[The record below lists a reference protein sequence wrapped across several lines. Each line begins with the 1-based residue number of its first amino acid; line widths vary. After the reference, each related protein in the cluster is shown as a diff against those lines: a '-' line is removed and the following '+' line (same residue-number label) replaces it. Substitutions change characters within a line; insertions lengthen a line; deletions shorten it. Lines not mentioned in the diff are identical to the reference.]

1 MAVTATHGELSDAQH
16 SAELRKAVIAAT
28 VGTTIEWY
36 DFFIYGTAAGL
47 IFPKL
52 FFPNED
58 PLDRNARSFRHLLH
72 RLRRPADRRRDL
84 RALWRPHRPQGDPD
98 RHADADGHRHIP
110 RRLRPELR
118 IDRHL
123 GRDHPDRAAHAARHR
138 RWR

>member
-1 MAVTATHGELSDAQH
+1 MVTATHGELSDAQH

-58 PLDRNARSFRHLLH
+58 PLTGTLAAFGLAPRSSGIMATASAARRRSLLH
-72 RLRRPADRRRDL
+72 
-84 RALWRPHRPQGDPD
+84 
-98 RHADADGHRHIP
+98 
-110 RRLRPELR
+110 
-118 IDRHL
+118 
-123 GRDHPDRAAHAARHR
+123 
-138 RWR
+138 

>member
-1 MAVTATHGELSDAQH
+1 MTVTGTHDELSDAQH

-58 PLDRNARSFRHLLH
+58 PLTGTLASFGTYFSASSVAQSAPRSSGTM
-72 RLRRPADRRRDL
+72 ATASAARRR
-84 RALWRPHRPQGDPD
+84 
-98 RHADADGHRHIP
+98 
-110 RRLRPELR
+110 
-118 IDRHL
+118 
-123 GRDHPDRAAHAARHR
+123 
-138 RWR
+138 